1 MEKSQMDEEEFS
13 KHVNNKNY
21 TRVYKEKKNEVEQN
35 KTTTRTAAFD
45 LEQVLLSPCGPTVYT
60 ILKAPSKS

>member
-13 KHVNNKNY
+13 KHVNDKNY
-21 TRVYKEKKNEVEQN
+21 TRVYNEKKNEAEQN

-45 LEQVLLSPCGPTVYT
+45 LEQVLHTPRPAHSIIQGAFKIIT
-60 ILKAPSKS
+60 